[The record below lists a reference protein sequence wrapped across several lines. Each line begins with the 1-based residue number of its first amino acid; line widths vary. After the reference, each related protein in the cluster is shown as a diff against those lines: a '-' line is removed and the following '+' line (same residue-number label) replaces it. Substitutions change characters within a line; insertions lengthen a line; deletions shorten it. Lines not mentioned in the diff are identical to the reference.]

1 MSNSTPLKLCI
12 QIFHETKIRG
22 LNGSISTLFDE
33 RMNLNRRHKTQN
45 CAMQGVSHLGERRT
59 MLHDGVERF
68 LFPFIRSSRYSRR
81 APPRR
86 RIGEKRKKR
95 RKIFSPRRKSK
106 ITVLFFEQHRRGRTS
121 SQAYSKSWCKLS
133 KSRAHTH
140 THTQVWEN
148 NRKRWSL
155 CVCTIHTLPPRST
168 LFVKWHRWLAIE
180 YCDISML
187 CIGFSPISPSTP
199 LFFFILHAWLLR
211 GEQNR

>member
-1 MSNSTPLKLCI
+1 MYDLSLYLLLKIHANNCIIGSLFRKIYRMSNSTPLKLCI

-68 LFPFIRSSRYSRR
+68 LFPFIRPSRYSRR

-121 SQAYSKSWCKLS
+121 SQAYSKS
-133 KSRAHTH
+133 
-140 THTQVWEN
+140 
-148 NRKRWSL
+148 
-155 CVCTIHTLPPRST
+155 
-168 LFVKWHRWLAIE
+168 
-180 YCDISML
+180 
-187 CIGFSPISPSTP
+187 
-199 LFFFILHAWLLR
+199 
-211 GEQNR
+211 

>member
-68 LFPFIRSSRYSRR
+68 LFPFIRPSRYSRR

-86 RIGEKRKKR
+86 RIGKKKKKKKDLLASAEIENYR
-95 RKIFSPRRKSK
+95 AIFRATPSREDVESS
-106 ITVLFFEQHRRGRTS
+106 VLEIMMQT
-121 SQAYSKSWCKLS
+121 K
-133 KSRAHTH
+133 
-140 THTQVWEN
+140 
-148 NRKRWSL
+148 
-155 CVCTIHTLPPRST
+155 
-168 LFVKWHRWLAIE
+168 
-180 YCDISML
+180 
-187 CIGFSPISPSTP
+187 
-199 LFFFILHAWLLR
+199 
-211 GEQNR
+211 

>member
-1 MSNSTPLKLCI
+1 
-12 QIFHETKIRG
+12 
-22 LNGSISTLFDE
+22 
-33 RMNLNRRHKTQN
+33 
-45 CAMQGVSHLGERRT
+45 MQGVSHLGERRT

-68 LFPFIRSSRYSRR
+68 LFPFIRPSRYSRR

-199 LFFFILHAWLLR
+199 LFFLSFMRDFYAANKTDKILRFRFCCSVKPCLKPFSFHELCNGSNGCR
-211 GEQNR
+211 NYSNTV

>member
-68 LFPFIRSSRYSRR
+68 LFPFIRPSRYSRR

-86 RIGEKRKKR
+86 RIDEKKEKKEER
-95 RKIFSPRRKSK
+95 
-106 ITVLFFEQHRRGRTS
+106 S
-121 SQAYSKSWCKLS
+121 SRLGG
-133 KSRAHTH
+133 
-140 THTQVWEN
+140 
-148 NRKRWSL
+148 NRK
-155 CVCTIHTLPPRST
+155 LPCYFSSNTVEGGRR
-168 LFVKWHRWLAIE
+168 VKR
-180 YCDISML
+180 
-187 CIGFSPISPSTP
+187 T
-199 LFFFILHAWLLR
+199 R
-211 GEQNR
+211 NRDAN